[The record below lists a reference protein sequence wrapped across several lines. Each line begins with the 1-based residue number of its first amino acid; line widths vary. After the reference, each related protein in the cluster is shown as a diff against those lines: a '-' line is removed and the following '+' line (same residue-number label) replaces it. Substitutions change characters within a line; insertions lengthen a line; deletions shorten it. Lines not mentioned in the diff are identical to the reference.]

1 MAPCP
6 QNRAQNVNTKPVT
19 NTKKPKVKDD
29 QTQHVV
35 VREAIQKA
43 DSTIPSTQSNS
54 QHFIRISSKKS
65 SVGGMNTGL
74 DGEYASGLDGEYASV
89 ITEFSDQIS
98 QDVAEV
104 AEGLE
109 VPDLQIEGLALK
121 LPAGSRKKT
130 KKTLAAV
137 KPPMPQPPWVLEKKT
152 SSSSEAH
159 LQQLRTGVAFEVQVG
174 AQRSEGKPVMKRKRR
189 RATKKDLDAK
199 QAAASQ
205 RRKVCHSM
213 HVSATS
219 CLQLLLGH
227 STWTGPPFANMIV
240 TKTGGK
246 MATVLYMHHCYP
258 CIICQLCRSWS
269 RTWWRG

>member
-1 MAPCP
+1 MAPCS
-6 QNRAQNVNTKPVT
+6 QNRAQNVNIKPVTNTKNVKAKPVTNTKNVKAKPVT
-19 NTKKPKVKDD
+19 NTKKPKDD
-29 QTQHVV
+29 QTRHVV

-43 DSTIPSTQSNS
+43 DSTIPSTQSDS

-65 SVGGMNTGL
+65 SVGEMN
-74 DGEYASGLDGEYASV
+74 SGLDGDYASV

-98 QDVAEV
+98 QEVAEV

-109 VPDLQIEGLALK
+109 VPDLKIEGRALK

-130 KKTLAAV
+130 KKTVAAV

-152 SSSSEAH
+152 SSSSKAH

-174 AQRSEGKPVMKRKRR
+174 TQRSEGKPAMRRKRR

-205 RRKVCHSM
+205 RRKVCQSM
-213 HVSATS
+213 HEYATI
-219 CLQLLLGH
+219 
-227 STWTGPPFANMIV
+227 AV
-240 TKTGGK
+240 
-246 MATVLYMHHCYP
+246 
-258 CIICQLCRSWS
+258 CICF
-269 RTWWRG
+269 